1 MQEYRI
7 DEYDI
12 YILRILARNCR
23 TSYRSVGLELGIT
36 TNTVKNR
43 IRNLIDNKILL
54 RYVIHINFAILGYKK
69 ICLVIVRH
77 GINPHTIIED

>member
-1 MQEYRI
+1 MQGYRI

-23 TSYRSVGLELGIT
+23 ASFRSIGLDLGIT

-43 IRNLIDNKILL
+43 IKNLIDNKILQ
-54 RYVIHINFAILGYKK
+54 RYVLHVNYAILGY
-69 ICLVIVRH
+69 
-77 GINPHTIIED
+77 